1 MSWKCD
7 FCQRIFE
14 NKSSYTNH
22 VKNKCLKNAELSE
35 ELSLD
40 VMMIDSLE
48 SEILLNNN
56 EVRYKKR
63 IK

>member
-7 FCQRIFE
+7 FCQCTFAT
-14 NKSSYTNH
+14 KTSYTNH
-22 VKNKCLKNAELSE
+22 MKKCLESVESSE

-48 SEILLNNN
+48 SEILLNN
-56 EVRYKKR
+56 EV
-63 IK
+63 

>member
-1 MSWKCD
+1 
-7 FCQRIFE
+7 
-14 NKSSYTNH
+14 